1 MNLIDVS
8 VVIPFYS
15 KESGRLNNAV
25 KSVLKQTV
33 ESIEVIVVDDG
44 SPISAENE
52 LKELNDPRIKIFKHA
67 QNSNGGIARN
77 TGINNA
83 VGKFIAFL
91 DYDDIWYQDKL
102 EQQLAFWHSL
112 NDSGAVI
119 YCKCKIIEGKRIF
132 YRPERG
138 IKPYEKVG
146 NYLFESKQIIQTS
159 GIFLSAK
166 LAKKVKFHNLKRHQD
181 YQFCLSL
188 ESEGAKFYYLNSVLY
203 EFIQVPK
210 LNDYN
215 FSLEWLNKYS
225 EFLTPAAIVG
235 FKKLVVLRSKIS
247 HGRYYEAFKY
257 SAKNGFPAYYL
268 KAVLAKLIKS
278 LIARLRRSL

>member
-1 MNLIDVS
+1 MIKVS

-15 KESGRLNNAV
+15 KEPGRLIKA
-25 KSVLKQTV
+25 V
-33 ESIEVIVVDDG
+33 ESALSQSTSNIEVIVVDDC
-44 SPISAENE
+44 SPVSAQQE
-52 LKELNDPRIKIFKHA
+52 LANLKDPRLIITRHA
-67 QNSNGGIARN
+67 QNTNGGVARN
-77 TGINNA
+77 TGVELA
-83 VGKFIAFL
+83 QGQFIAFL

-112 NDSGAVI
+112 NDSDAVS
-119 YCKCKIIEGKRIF
+119 YCKCKIIEGQRSF

-138 IKPYEKVG
+138 IKPYERVG

-159 GIFLSAK
+159 GIFLPAK

-181 YQFCLSL
+181 YQLCLSL

-247 HGRYYEAFKY
+247 HGRYCEAFKY
-257 SAKNGFPAYYL
+257 SAKNGFSAYYL

-278 LIARLRRSL
+278 LIARLRRLL